1 MAGTVALRRLRQS
14 ADAKSGADAEG
25 RPARHPDLLGG
36 ANHSMNQA
44 SYALARLQVNA
55 VTQNSSAMP
64 GL

>member
-1 MAGTVALRRLRQS
+1 
-14 ADAKSGADAEG
+14 
-25 RPARHPDLLGG
+25 
-36 ANHSMNQA
+36 MNQD